1 MLGSLGWQELLIIL
15 VIIAL
20 LFGASRVG
28 DMGKALGRGV
38 KEFRAEATAKDE
50 PKPAAPATP
59 AAPAASTAP
68 APRRFRNVIVR
79 TSFPTV
85 HRRFT

>member
-38 KEFRAEATAKDE
+38 KEFRQEATGKDDK
-50 PKPAAPATP
+50 KPADAAGTPPTDAPK
-59 AAPAASTAP
+59 S
-68 APRRFRNVIVR
+68 
-79 TSFPTV
+79 S
-85 HRRFT
+85 

>member
-38 KEFRAEATAKDE
+38 KEFRSEATAKDE
-50 PKPAAPATP
+50 PKPADAAPP
-59 AAPAASTAP
+59 PAASASTASTP
-68 APRRFRNVIVR
+68 
-79 TSFPTV
+79 STV
-85 HRRFT
+85 PGEEPKSS

>member
-38 KEFRAEATAKDE
+38 REFRNEAGNKDE
-50 PKPAAPATP
+50 KKPAD
-59 AAPAASTAP
+59 AASS
-68 APRRFRNVIVR
+68 
-79 TSFPTV
+79 TSTTEGPKSS
-85 HRRFT
+85 

>member
-1 MLGSLGWQELLIIL
+1 MHAAEGNLEMFGSLGWQELLIIL

-38 KEFRAEATAKDE
+38 KEFRAEATAKDD
-50 PKPAAPATP
+50 KKSADAAAAPP
-59 AAPAASTAP
+59 SGDQPKS
-68 APRRFRNVIVR
+68 
-79 TSFPTV
+79 S
-85 HRRFT
+85 